1 MLLFFFF
8 FFKQKTAYEMVRSDW
23 SSDVCSSD
31 LPGPASSHLLSLVGR
46 RDDSRRSVRRS
57 RHPHETR
64 KSHLSDQPAHPNRAF
79 RSPEG
84 VRKHW
89 SWFFENV
96 PDFQAE
102 LVRTAIRGDTEWAEW
117 RWHGTQRDGRPFDV
131 RGVVITGVRNGRVMW
146 ARLYMEPVESVS
158 ADHYRTIAADT
169 GV

>member
-1 MLLFFFF
+1 MADHPPPESVNARL
-8 FFKQKTAYEMVRSDW
+8 QRAMNAH
-23 SSDVCSSD
+23 D
-31 LPGPASSHLLSLVGR
+31 LEALVGCF
-46 RDDSRRSVRRS
+46 DA
-57 RHPHETR
+57 EY
-64 KSHLSDQPAHPNRAF
+64 LSDQPAHPNRAF

-146 ARLYMEPVESVS
+146 ARLCMESVESVS
-158 ADHYRTIAADT
+158 ADHYRTIAADI

>member
-64 KSHLSDQPAHPNRAF
+64 KSHIYYPGNPGTALRFAAGACDGGDPGGCYTLARL
-79 RSPEG
+79 
-84 VRKHW
+84 
-89 SWFFENV
+89 
-96 PDFQAE
+96 AE
-102 LVRTAIRGDTEWAEW
+102 DRGDAGEAA
-117 RWHGTQRDGRPFDV
+117 TQYARACQDRKS
-131 RGVVITGVRNGRVMW
+131 VV
-146 ARLYMEPVESVS
+146 
-158 ADHYRTIAADT
+158 
-169 GV
+169 

>member
-1 MLLFFFF
+1 MADHPPPESVNARL
-8 FFKQKTAYEMVRSDW
+8 QRAMNAH
-23 SSDVCSSD
+23 D
-31 LPGPASSHLLSLVGR
+31 LEALVGCF
-46 RDDSRRSVRRS
+46 DA
-57 RHPHETR
+57 EY
-64 KSHLSDQPAHPNRAF
+64 LSDQPAHPNRAF

-131 RGVVITGVRNGRVMW
+131 RGVVIICVRHRCIVWG
-146 ARLYMEPVESVS
+146 RLYMEPVETVS
-158 ADHYRTIAADT
+158 TVHRVGGT
-169 GV
+169 

>member
-1 MLLFFFF
+1 MADHPPPESVNARL
-8 FFKQKTAYEMVRSDW
+8 QRAMNAH
-23 SSDVCSSD
+23 D
-31 LPGPASSHLLSLVGR
+31 LEALVGCF
-46 RDDSRRSVRRS
+46 DA
-57 RHPHETR
+57 EY
-64 KSHLSDQPAHPNRAF
+64 LSDQPAHPNRAF

-89 SWFFENV
+89 SWFFETV